1 MPGTLSTNNPLGI
14 GYQTGMFSAPVGEP
28 ITQHFFDAAF
38 AGRINENKIY
48 KEAYH
53 CNIVQECGMS
63 QWMEEFMGYDTDC
76 HSAYT
81 LLETYGELNQVKI
94 DTDATVP
101 VYPATVALHVD
112 ANSVFVSK
120 QFILPQVGNTLITP
134 PYGYPVKVIS
144 ISQASSDDVTITVQQ
159 KDTTGNTGAF
169 AITAGDLLFVLSG
182 SEIDDCA
189 CPTGQFVFNDLPKEL
204 DLRMI
209 EKGDKGEL
217 CGKALH
223 ECQWLKIPFTDECG
237 NPLTEMWYTE
247 ALQKM
252 YQRHEKQKFYEML
265 FNTNFGLIP
274 LLRAKG
280 IKWNQASPSE
290 ITTDDV
296 RDWKKQLDLYGVG
309 CREFAIFAGRDKFS
323 MFQRMLLAAGVV
335 KLDNSL
341 QPNGDCKWI
350 NMEYCGI
357 KVEGLTLHIYDECS
371 FSNGKQLGSASMVF
385 PNSAIIVPMCN
396 RPACSRSNSRPE
408 GGGKD
413 MKMFSTVY
421 YKSAKTG
428 KVFDNDTDSNG
439 ILGPRN
445 SFGAGCEKHEWT
457 IKSKW
462 LNEVHC
468 INWWGYMG
476 L

>member
-1 MPGTLSTNNPLGI
+1 MAGTLSTNNPLGL
-14 GYQTGMFSAPVGEP
+14 GYQTGFFSATPGAP

-53 CNIVQECGMS
+53 CNIVQMCGMA
-63 QWMEEFMGYDTDC
+63 QWMEEYMGYDTDC

-81 LLETYGELNQVKI
+81 LLETYGELNQMKI
-94 DTDATVP
+94 DANATIP
-101 VYPATVALHVD
+101 QYPGTVALHVD

-120 QFILPQVGNTLITP
+120 QFILPVVGNVLIAPPSGTL
-134 PYGYPVKVIS
+134 VKVTAVS
-144 ISQASSDDVTITVQQ
+144 FASADDVTVTVQQ
-159 KDTTGNTGAF
+159 LDTTGNTGAF
-169 AITAGDLLFVLSG
+169 NVVANDVFFVLAG
-182 SEIDDCA
+182 SEIDDCE
-189 CPTGQFVFNDLPKEL
+189 CPTGQFAFNDMPQEI
-204 DLRMI
+204 DLRMV
-209 EKGDKGEL
+209 EYGDKGEL

-237 NPLTEMWYTE
+237 NTIENWYTE

-252 YQRHEKQKFYEML
+252 YQRHEKMKFYQML
-265 FNTNFGLIP
+265 LNPNFGLIP
-274 LLRAKG
+274 VLKAKG
-280 IKWNQASPSE
+280 IKWVPTSANE

-296 RDWKKQLDLYGVG
+296 RDWKKQLDINGVG
-309 CREFAIFAGRDKFS
+309 CREFAIFAGRELFS
-323 MFQRMLLAAGVV
+323 QFQRMLLAAGVV
-335 KLDNSL
+335 KLDNTL
-341 QPNGDCKWI
+341 QPNADCKWI

-371 FSNGKQLGSASMVF
+371 FSNGKELGSANMIF

-396 RPACSRSNSRPE
+396 RPSCTRSNGRGNA
-408 GGGKD
+408 GGRD

-421 YKSAKTG
+421 YRSNKTG

-445 SFGAGCEKHEWT
+445 TFGAGCENHEWT

-462 LNEVHC
+462 LNEIHC
-468 INWWGYMG
+468 ANWWGYMG